1 MAQYPPAA
9 YYPPPAPPPPQP
21 SAPAKK
27 KRGCCSCCLWLLLL
41 LFVVAAGFVA
51 FAWFYLQPP
60 ANPVEEEYE
69 EIPDYFPAQRV
80 ELNRIVILAEPPP
93 RPSPGEVPH
102 G

>member
-9 YYPPPAPPPPQP
+9 CYPPPAPPPPQP
-21 SAPAKK
+21 PAPAKK

-80 ELNRIVILAEPPP
+80 ELNRIVVLAEPPH
-93 RPSPGEVPH
+93 RSSPGEVPH